1 MKRAGIRLILLA
13 LLVAGCARQPSA
25 APVSPG
31 PPGKAS
37 GWDIRYTAV
46 IALARRGSDR
56 IKDHLDTLADMLDE
70 PQQRANCTSRSAGGQ
85 EIVDEPLATSI
96 ITGTLKA
103 VVELHRRR
111 PEMDLSTLDPAIDKL
126 KESGNPV
133 LRTEAAKTKLA
144 LGKS

>member
-1 MKRAGIRLILLA
+1 MKHAGICSMVLA

-25 APVSPG
+25 PVSPAPG
-31 PPGKAS
+31 GKAS

-85 EIVDEPLATSI
+85 DSVDEALVTGI
-96 ITGTLKA
+96 ITGALKA
-103 VVELHRRR
+103 VTELHRRR
-111 PEMDLSTLDPAIDKL
+111 PEMDLSTLGPAIDKL
-126 KESGNPV
+126 TESNNPV